1 MGHLAIVNA
10 NTIKRITD
18 QHPYISIGGTLQAHP
33 CKTIS
38 DLFADALTVREGDL
52 IFTWMVD
59 GSGIPGIGFDRY
71 YIANGTVV
79 FDSHDPDYPI
89 KIGVREGYQY
99 NKAVPEEK
107 ALDLFC
113 HHLLWNAIG
122 KKSLGRGRSLS
133 IKQ

>member
-1 MGHLAIVNA
+1 
-10 NTIKRITD
+10 
-18 QHPYISIGGTLQAHP
+18 
-33 CKTIS
+33 
-38 DLFADALTVREGDL
+38 
-52 IFTWMVD
+52 MVD